1 MMNEILSLHWVKKKV
16 IGKSSAVKN
25 EHTKWLAFP
34 DDAMSL
40 IPLLRC
46 LRLGFSGN
54 LIINLALHNHNI
66 LEQNIQQS
74 HKYYNT
80 M

>member
-40 IPLLRC
+40 IPLLRR
-46 LRLGFSGN
+46 LRLGFSG
-54 LIINLALHNHNI
+54 
-66 LEQNIQQS
+66 
-74 HKYYNT
+74 
-80 M
+80 